1 MKKYIP
7 KELSM
12 REQIIANVE
21 RMKTHY
27 NNMIEAYEEL
37 PELKPVRKQI
47 IEDALLVIGITMDG
61 VINEIIDE
69 GGRIK

>member
-1 MKKYIP
+1 MSVTVFPI
-7 KELSM
+7 LTCV
-12 REQIIANVE
+12 I
-21 RMKTHY
+21 
-27 NNMIEAYEEL
+27 L